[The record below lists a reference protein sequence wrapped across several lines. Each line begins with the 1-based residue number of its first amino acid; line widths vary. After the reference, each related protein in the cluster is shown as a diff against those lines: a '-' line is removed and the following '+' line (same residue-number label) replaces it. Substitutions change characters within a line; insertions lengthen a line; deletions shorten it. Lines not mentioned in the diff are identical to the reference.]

1 MTDVLSAEARSGLMS
16 RIRGKNTKLELT
28 VRRLVW
34 AAGFRYRLHRRDLP
48 GCPDM
53 VFPGQRKAVFI
64 HGCFWHGH
72 DCTDGIRKPKT
83 NQDYW
88 IPKIARNQQRDTE
101 NIANLRSAG
110 WDVIVVWE
118 CEMNDKARL
127 TKKLQQF
134 LSFSAPN

>member
-53 VFPGQRKAVFI
+53 VFPGLRKVVFI
-64 HGCFWHGH
+64 HGCFWHRHAECSAG
-72 DCTDGIRKPKT
+72 R
-83 NQDYW
+83 
-88 IPKIARNQQRDTE
+88 IPKSHVDFWTDKLEKNRLRDMKNQSCLQE
-101 NIANLRSAG
+101 MG
-110 WDVIVVWE
+110 WGVLVNWE
-118 CEMNDKARL
+118 CESKDKEAL
-127 TKKLQQF
+127 LLKIKYF
-134 LSFSAPN
+134 LEA